1 MKKKKAGTKTR
12 IPLKSEEEMKIKEL
26 LTQGLTP
33 TAVAFMTNRSI
44 SSVYKMLRAL
54 RQEKPKAA
62 AVSHLRNLTVTPRS
76 E

>member
-1 MKKKKAGTKTR
+1 MTKKKENAKTR
-12 IPLKSEEEMKIKEL
+12 VRLKSEEETQIKEL
-26 LTQGLTP
+26 LTQGLSP
-33 TAVAFMTNRSI
+33 TAVAFMTKRSI

-62 AVSHLRNLTVTPRS
+62 AVSHLRNIIVTPRS